1 MRRRYGSGLTKI
13 MCAGSGVLLAVL
25 LIGAIKMPLV
35 VQKMRGNNYHFSE
48 QSELREFASALNE
61 IKIPYREISDTGI
74 NVSDEWKEQV
84 EEIYEKFMESANE

>member
-61 IKIPYREISDTGI
+61 IKISDTGI
-74 NVSDEWKEQV
+74 NVSDEWKEQA

>member
-74 NVSDEWKEQV
+74 NVSDE
-84 EEIYEKFMESANE
+84 

>member
-13 MCAGSGVLLAVL
+13 MCAGSGVLFAVL

-74 NVSDEWKEQV
+74 NVSDEWKEQA